1 MNIALTRLP
10 DNSYLLRKYLDENN
24 MCCGLCCS
32 VFMDKYTHE
41 KLSSSLDAV
50 NTLIDTRKINF
61 SNLDF
66 ISKGRILEDL
76 LNEIRSIDVFDNLN
90 AYKFSRLLF
99 HLRTFLTEQFLN
111 SELQGTHAFNVM
123 EAWKLKQKE
132 HLELVQKKQELQS
145 FSNERK
151 KFKKNIFLKEKNI
164 RKKTRDKRRKR
175 FLFIFKQ
182 LDSVNK
188 LRAILNGLDFPINA
202 IPDNYFFKPSLML
215 RFKVKQEFNQDEI
228 EALIKIFG
236 GKMKNNKNKTYRK
249 ILKVLL

>member
-50 NTLIDTRKINF
+50 NTLIDTRKTNC

-76 LNEIRSIDVFDNLN
+76 LNEIRSIDVFDNIN

-132 HLELVQKKQELQS
+132 HLELVQKKQEIQS

-215 RFKVKQEFNQDEI
+215 KFKVKQEFNQDEI
-228 EALIKIFG
+228 EELIKIFG
-236 GKMKNNKNKTYRK
+236 EK
-249 ILKVLL
+249 